1 MIAGLAF
8 DITTTAVYSGPISVC
23 FSLPAITDPSLFSRV
38 RVLHGENGT
47 LVDRTTS
54 QDFTTKTV
62 CGTVDSLS
70 PFAVAIVI
78 TPQAI
83 KQSVLDQLIA
93 LRQTVNN
100 QEPGAKLEDA
110 IKKLSAS
117 LDPALW
123 LDPSHLKPHGGE
135 KDFEEE
141 KQAVHNLRE
150 LTDDKKSSIPGA
162 QLQQFIQFIVS
173 ADREL
178 AQRVIN
184 DALAAGGNQQTIDRA
199 TNELTEGDADAA
211 SGKFE
216 DAIMDYAEAWRTA
229 LLALRRS

>member
-1 MIAGLAF
+1 VNSYVFPEGGGSSANGQFDLLGTGGQDDTGFSRGGTYTLDSGFWGAGTLMAITPAGTNTTVSLGIVTVTFANVSTAGTTYLTPIDPNSSGNTPSGYMIAGLAF

-83 KQSVLDQLIA
+83 KQSVLDHPWD
-93 LRQTVNN
+93 N
-100 QEPGAKLEDA
+100 
-110 IKKLSAS
+110 
-117 LDPALW
+117 
-123 LDPSHLKPHGGE
+123 
-135 KDFEEE
+135 
-141 KQAVHNLRE
+141 
-150 LTDDKKSSIPGA
+150 
-162 QLQQFIQFIVS
+162 
-173 ADREL
+173 
-178 AQRVIN
+178 
-184 DALAAGGNQQTIDRA
+184 
-199 TNELTEGDADAA
+199 
-211 SGKFE
+211 
-216 DAIMDYAEAWRTA
+216 
-229 LLALRRS
+229 